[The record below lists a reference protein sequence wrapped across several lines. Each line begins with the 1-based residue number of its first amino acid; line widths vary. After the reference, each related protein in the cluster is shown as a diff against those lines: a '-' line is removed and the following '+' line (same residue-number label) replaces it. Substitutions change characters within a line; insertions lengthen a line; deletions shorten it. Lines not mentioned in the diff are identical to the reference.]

1 MVQEGGHSP
10 LYVLFCGH
18 AVIETLAA
26 VKVLDDALFPVVG
39 GTTGH
44 DLAPRQ
50 KALVDEVAALVL
62 PA

>member
-1 MVQEGGHSP
+1 MP
-10 LYVLFCGH
+10 FCGH
-18 AVIETLAA
+18 AVIETQTG

-39 GTTGH
+39 GRTGR
-44 DLAPRQ
+44 DLAPHR